1 MVKKRILVVDDEAT
15 MRDLLSTA
23 FEDDGYEVVTAES
36 AEEALEILKERSF
49 HVQFLDLQLP
59 GMNGLDLCREIRP
72 NNPVAILFAMTG
84 YASVFHLV
92 DCREAGFD
100 DYFVKPF
107 DVKLLKQVTSQAF
120 ERIDRWRRGGR
131 RGSED

>member
-1 MVKKRILVVDDEAT
+1 MVKKRILVVDDEST

-23 FEDDGYEVVTAES
+23 FEDEGYEVVTAES
-36 AEEALEILKERSF
+36 AEDALEILKNENF
-49 HVQFLDLQLP
+49 QVQFLDLQLP

-107 DVKLLKQVTSQAF
+107 DVKLLKQATAQAF
-120 ERIDRWRRGGR
+120 EKIDRWRRGGK
-131 RGSED
+131 RGGTD